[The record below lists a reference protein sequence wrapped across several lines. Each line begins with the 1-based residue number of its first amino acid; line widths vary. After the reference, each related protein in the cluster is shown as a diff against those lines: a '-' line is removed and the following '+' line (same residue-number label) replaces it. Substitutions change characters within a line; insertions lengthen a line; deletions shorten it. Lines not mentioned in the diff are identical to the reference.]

1 MGSYVQPSS
10 PTNLPPQQPSNGE
23 RYQTDQY
30 ANPFHLHHNDHAGLI
45 LVSDRLSTASDF
57 PAWRRSIW
65 MALNVRN
72 KLGFI
77 DGSMVKPPIDHR
89 DYGAWSRCN
98 DVVATWLINS
108 VDKKI
113 GQSLLFISTA
123 EGIWKNLLTRFKQDD
138 APRVFDIEQRLS
150 KLEQGSMDISAYY
163 TALLTLWEEHKN
175 YVELPVCSCG
185 KCECDAAVKWE
196 KLQQRS
202 RVTKFLM
209 GLNEGYE
216 QTRRHI
222 LMLKPIPTIE
232 EAFNIVTQDERQK
245 SIRPTTRVDS
255 VAFQATAPVIE
266 TADYGYIAAYN
277 TGRPIQKP
285 ICTNCGKTGH
295 TVQRCFKIHGYPPG
309 YKTNAPYRNNGQL
322 QVQPRMQTS
331 QFQPRM
337 PQQPMQPMIAQMQL
351 TSPMQLVPY
360 ANTIQNA
367 NAYASAH
374 GNANQSMFG
383 SYMPLQPQVTTGGN
397 NVNLQDLTPEQIQSL
412 VSQFNASVTIQEP
425 EVPSPSAS
433 GPVASI
439 TEHGL
444 MAQTSTSDSGASSH
458 VCSDL
463 AMFRDLIP
471 VSGVTVTLPNG
482 TRVSITHTGTFSGLD
497 DWEGPESPSYDGKRS
512 SLDDCT
518 RPNDIAGPHYRS
530 TCTIQSLQ
538 RLKELCR
545 LPPDVMAES
554 KMADPTESPEDHRD
568 GYFCVYEIYF
578 KGCGLTFPLPEALV
592 RYLAALEISLPQLT
606 PNLLR
611 TILGIITVAA
621 EAGYIIGVPELNELL
636 SVRSSSK
643 KAGYFSAYPN
653 ANRNIISHLPN
664 KDENWHHPWFLIK
677 KTPASIGN
685 LSDVLPSK
693 WSAKP
698 AFVAPTLPTEDFV
711 RFFKILLEGETL
723 WNSFTLDRFIEA
735 NRKLRMSPP
744 GQLQRLPPPPPS
756 QGMSARALA
765 AQRKKLSTPITKA
778 CDENKALLAAAID
791 KKDYSRSLL
800 VDDGTAEGARSTG
813 AYRLTPRRERHSD
826 RSPRRARSPRHDSSR
841 PPRDDFS
848 NEPLKNLI
856 RRKRDKS
863 SRSDSSPQ
871 REKSRARTEHSPRSS
886 PPAGPMGPPP
896 PVDMSSQH
904 SGEKTARNISPQ
916 KESSESQDAPP
927 KSRPAL
933 VPQIKS
939 LTAMEKEGSVFRCFK
954 TRSGLIL
961 PEFDKWR
968 PAIRERYLLHAH
980 HSSRANSELND
991 MIEHYEGLLLSQQQ
1005 EIELWRGKFTT
1016 LESDLQSSSGSK
1028 QQLEDQV
1035 DGLKSELEKIKGD
1048 LKDQY
1053 DQNYQL
1059 QNELSG
1065 VQGRLHE
1072 SESSADALN
1081 NQLIE
1086 LRAKYNAITKLR
1098 DSELA
1103 RSASKARKEVKGRGM
1118 ELIQGAIRFIQTEKV
1133 KSDLESD
1140 IKEHESNLILLDQI
1154 HDDDFSEVKE
1164 RSELASSLSEKKN
1177 RLAALPASSFNPQDF
1192 AEFFTESPPLSESG
1206 LDWAGSSETEGI
1218 VSSEVPAAP
1227 KVTSGDV
1234 CTEGNEQGISS
1245 DQVPAKEVG
1254 ENPTTEVEV
1263 EVPADPYPLFLSG
1276 DGFEPAGVLFP
1287 HAVFHFPSR
1296 EKKEAYDFMDKVVDK
1311 HRRLCDERQRLG
1323 LKRQT
1328 LEARIAR
1335 VERKVRALES
1345 DPFQW
1350 EWRNFDCIA
1359 EIPRMLRMYLRAKGQ
1374 VQGPVNA
1381 PTEAALVDSEEEDEE
1396 NDDNPWERV
1405 PNEPEVEGGNGA
1417 STSNSTSAMREPVP
1431 EPLP

>member
-1 MGSYVQPSS
+1 MSS
-10 PTNLPPQQPSNGE
+10 
-23 RYQTDQY
+23 D
-30 ANPFHLHHNDHAGLI
+30 
-45 LVSDRLSTASDF
+45 SDR
-57 PAWRRSIW
+57 
-65 MALNVRN
+65 
-72 KLGFI
+72 
-77 DGSMVKPPIDHR
+77 
-89 DYGAWSRCN
+89 
-98 DVVATWLINS
+98 
-108 VDKKI
+108 
-113 GQSLLFISTA
+113 
-123 EGIWKNLLTRFKQDD
+123 
-138 APRVFDIEQRLS
+138 
-150 KLEQGSMDISAYY
+150 
-163 TALLTLWEEHKN
+163 
-175 YVELPVCSCG
+175 
-185 KCECDAAVKWE
+185 
-196 KLQQRS
+196 
-202 RVTKFLM
+202 
-209 GLNEGYE
+209 
-216 QTRRHI
+216 
-222 LMLKPIPTIE
+222 
-232 EAFNIVTQDERQK
+232 
-245 SIRPTTRVDS
+245 
-255 VAFQATAPVIE
+255 
-266 TADYGYIAAYN
+266 
-277 TGRPIQKP
+277 
-285 ICTNCGKTGH
+285 
-295 TVQRCFKIHGYPPG
+295 
-309 YKTNAPYRNNGQL
+309 
-322 QVQPRMQTS
+322 
-331 QFQPRM
+331 
-337 PQQPMQPMIAQMQL
+337 
-351 TSPMQLVPY
+351 
-360 ANTIQNA
+360 
-367 NAYASAH
+367 
-374 GNANQSMFG
+374 
-383 SYMPLQPQVTTGGN
+383 
-397 NVNLQDLTPEQIQSL
+397 
-412 VSQFNASVTIQEP
+412 
-425 EVPSPSAS
+425 
-433 GPVASI
+433 
-439 TEHGL
+439 
-444 MAQTSTSDSGASSH
+444 
-458 VCSDL
+458 
-463 AMFRDLIP
+463 
-471 VSGVTVTLPNG
+471 
-482 TRVSITHTGTFSGLD
+482 
-497 DWEGPESPSYDGKRS
+497 PESPSYDEKRS

-530 TCTIQSLQ
+530 TSTIQSLQ

-545 LPPDVMAES
+545 LPPEVMAGS
-554 KMADPTESPEDHRD
+554 KLADPTESPEDHRD
-568 GYFCVYEIYF
+568 GYFCVYEVYF
-578 KGCGLTFPLPEALV
+578 KGCGLTFPLLEALV

-621 EAGYIIGVPELNELL
+621 EAGYIIGVSELNELL

-653 ANRNIISHLPN
+653 ANRNIISHLLN

-698 AFVAPTLPTEDFV
+698 AFIAPTLPTEEFV
-711 RFFKILLEGETL
+711 RFFKIILEGETL

-744 GQLQRLPPPPPS
+744 GQLQ
-756 QGMSARALA
+756 Q
-765 AQRKKLSTPITKA
+765 A

-791 KKDYSRSLL
+791 KKDYSRTLL

-813 AYRLTPRRERHSD
+813 AYRLTPCRERRGD
-826 RSPRRARSPRHDSSR
+826 RSPRRARSPRRDSPR
-841 PPRDDFS
+841 PLRDDFS
-848 NEPLKNLI
+848 IEPLKNLI
-856 RRKRDKS
+856 RKKRDKS

-871 REKSRARTEHSPRSS
+871 REKSRARTDCSPRSS
-886 PPAGPMGPPP
+886 PPTEPMGPPP

-904 SGEKTARNISPQ
+904 SGEKTARSASPL
-916 KESSESQDAPP
+916 KESSGSRDAPP
-927 KSRPAL
+927 KTKPAL

-939 LTAMEKEGSVFRCFK
+939 LSAMEKEGSVFRCFK
-954 TRSGLIL
+954 TRTGAIL
-961 PEFDKWR
+961 PDFDKWR

-991 MIEHYEGLLLSQQQ
+991 MVEHYEGLLLSQQQ
-1005 EIELWRGKFTT
+1005 EVDSWRSKLTT
-1016 LESDLQSSSGSK
+1016 LETDLHSSSGSK

-1035 DGLKSELEKIKGD
+1035 DGLKSELEKIKGE

-1072 SESSADALN
+1072 SESAADTLN

-1086 LRAKYNAITKLR
+1086 LHAKYNAITKLR

-1118 ELIQGAIRFIQTEKV
+1118 ELIQGAIRFIKTEKV

-1154 HDDDFSEVKE
+1154 HEKDFSEVKE
-1164 RSELASSLSEKKN
+1164 RSELSSNLSEKRS

-1192 AEFFTESPPLSESG
+1192 EEFFTESPPISESG
-1206 LDWAGSSETEGI
+1206 LDWAGSSGTEG
-1218 VSSEVPAAP
+1218 VVPSEVPAAP
-1227 KVTSGDV
+1227 EVTPGDD
-1234 CTEGNEQGISS
+1234 CTAGNEQGTSS
-1245 DQVPAKEVG
+1245 DQAPAKEAG
-1254 ENPTTEVEV
+1254 ENPTAEMESEVI
-1263 EVPADPYPLFLSG
+1263 ADPPLFLSG

-1350 EWRNFDCIA
+1350 EWRNFDSIA

-1381 PTEAALVDSEEEDEE
+1381 PTEVAPLVSEEEDEE
-1396 NDDNPWERV
+1396 DDDKPCKRV
-1405 PNEPEVEGGNGA
+1405 RNELGVEGRDDA
-1417 STSNSTSAMREPVP
+1417 STSNSKSAMKEPVP

>member
-1 MGSYVQPSS
+1 MSS
-10 PTNLPPQQPSNGE
+10 
-23 RYQTDQY
+23 D
-30 ANPFHLHHNDHAGLI
+30 
-45 LVSDRLSTASDF
+45 SDR
-57 PAWRRSIW
+57 
-65 MALNVRN
+65 
-72 KLGFI
+72 
-77 DGSMVKPPIDHR
+77 
-89 DYGAWSRCN
+89 
-98 DVVATWLINS
+98 
-108 VDKKI
+108 
-113 GQSLLFISTA
+113 
-123 EGIWKNLLTRFKQDD
+123 
-138 APRVFDIEQRLS
+138 
-150 KLEQGSMDISAYY
+150 
-163 TALLTLWEEHKN
+163 
-175 YVELPVCSCG
+175 
-185 KCECDAAVKWE
+185 
-196 KLQQRS
+196 
-202 RVTKFLM
+202 
-209 GLNEGYE
+209 
-216 QTRRHI
+216 
-222 LMLKPIPTIE
+222 
-232 EAFNIVTQDERQK
+232 
-245 SIRPTTRVDS
+245 
-255 VAFQATAPVIE
+255 
-266 TADYGYIAAYN
+266 
-277 TGRPIQKP
+277 
-285 ICTNCGKTGH
+285 
-295 TVQRCFKIHGYPPG
+295 
-309 YKTNAPYRNNGQL
+309 
-322 QVQPRMQTS
+322 
-331 QFQPRM
+331 
-337 PQQPMQPMIAQMQL
+337 
-351 TSPMQLVPY
+351 
-360 ANTIQNA
+360 
-367 NAYASAH
+367 
-374 GNANQSMFG
+374 
-383 SYMPLQPQVTTGGN
+383 
-397 NVNLQDLTPEQIQSL
+397 
-412 VSQFNASVTIQEP
+412 
-425 EVPSPSAS
+425 
-433 GPVASI
+433 
-439 TEHGL
+439 
-444 MAQTSTSDSGASSH
+444 
-458 VCSDL
+458 
-463 AMFRDLIP
+463 
-471 VSGVTVTLPNG
+471 
-482 TRVSITHTGTFSGLD
+482 
-497 DWEGPESPSYDGKRS
+497 PESPSYDGKRS

-554 KMADPTESPEDHRD
+554 KMADLTESPEDHRD

-698 AFVAPTLPTEDFV
+698 AFIAPTLPTEEFV
-711 RFFKILLEGETL
+711 RFFKTLLEGETL

-791 KKDYSRSLL
+791 KKEYSRSLL
-800 VDDGTAEGARSTG
+800 VDDGTADGARSTG
-813 AYRLTPRRERHSD
+813 AYRLTPRRERRGD
-826 RSPRRARSPRHDSSR
+826 RSPRRARSPHHDSSR

-871 REKSRARTEHSPRSS
+871 REKSRARTERSPRSS
-886 PPAGPMGPPP
+886 PPAEPMGPPP
-896 PVDMSSQH
+896 PVDMSSH
-904 SGEKTARNISPQ
+904 RSGEKTARSVSPQ

-1005 EIELWRGKFTT
+1005 EIELWRGKFTA

-1035 DGLKSELEKIKGD
+1035 DGLKSELETVKGE

-1118 ELIQGAIRFIQTEKV
+1118 ELIQGAIRFIQTEK
-1133 KSDLESD
+1133 
-1140 IKEHESNLILLDQI
+1140 
-1154 HDDDFSEVKE
+1154 
-1164 RSELASSLSEKKN
+1164 
-1177 RLAALPASSFNPQDF
+1177 DF
-1192 AEFFTESPPLSESG
+1192 AEFFTESPPPSESG

-1218 VSSEVPAAP
+1218 VSPEVPAAP

-1245 DQVPAKEVG
+1245 DQVPAKEMG
-1254 ENPTTEVEV
+1254 ENPPTEMEAEV
-1263 EVPADPYPLFLSG
+1263 SVDPKMENATVVPTDPGSPLFLSG

-1405 PNEPEVEGGNGA
+1405 PNEPEVEGKNGMEFNLRCSESMPDFSRIGMINEDVPNEPNRRSSPPRGFFRSQIRA
-1417 STSNSTSAMREPVP
+1417 PCALIKDLPIRDQGTAMAFIEALALQHRKLTLEKKRLRKRINRMQRRLTTVSRDLHILGSHPGDWIELGISDFARIPDCMMPVLDLAGQGVQVFCSP
-1431 EPLP
+1431 GGFS

>member
-1 MGSYVQPSS
+1 MSS
-10 PTNLPPQQPSNGE
+10 
-23 RYQTDQY
+23 D
-30 ANPFHLHHNDHAGLI
+30 
-45 LVSDRLSTASDF
+45 SDR
-57 PAWRRSIW
+57 
-65 MALNVRN
+65 
-72 KLGFI
+72 
-77 DGSMVKPPIDHR
+77 
-89 DYGAWSRCN
+89 
-98 DVVATWLINS
+98 
-108 VDKKI
+108 
-113 GQSLLFISTA
+113 
-123 EGIWKNLLTRFKQDD
+123 
-138 APRVFDIEQRLS
+138 
-150 KLEQGSMDISAYY
+150 
-163 TALLTLWEEHKN
+163 
-175 YVELPVCSCG
+175 
-185 KCECDAAVKWE
+185 
-196 KLQQRS
+196 
-202 RVTKFLM
+202 
-209 GLNEGYE
+209 
-216 QTRRHI
+216 
-222 LMLKPIPTIE
+222 
-232 EAFNIVTQDERQK
+232 
-245 SIRPTTRVDS
+245 
-255 VAFQATAPVIE
+255 
-266 TADYGYIAAYN
+266 
-277 TGRPIQKP
+277 
-285 ICTNCGKTGH
+285 
-295 TVQRCFKIHGYPPG
+295 
-309 YKTNAPYRNNGQL
+309 
-322 QVQPRMQTS
+322 
-331 QFQPRM
+331 
-337 PQQPMQPMIAQMQL
+337 
-351 TSPMQLVPY
+351 
-360 ANTIQNA
+360 
-367 NAYASAH
+367 
-374 GNANQSMFG
+374 
-383 SYMPLQPQVTTGGN
+383 
-397 NVNLQDLTPEQIQSL
+397 
-412 VSQFNASVTIQEP
+412 
-425 EVPSPSAS
+425 
-433 GPVASI
+433 
-439 TEHGL
+439 
-444 MAQTSTSDSGASSH
+444 
-458 VCSDL
+458 
-463 AMFRDLIP
+463 
-471 VSGVTVTLPNG
+471 
-482 TRVSITHTGTFSGLD
+482 
-497 DWEGPESPSYDGKRS
+497 PESPSYDGKRS

-871 REKSRARTEHSPRSS
+871 REKSRARTERSPRSS
-886 PPAGPMGPPP
+886 PPAEPMGPPP

-904 SGEKTARNISPQ
+904 SGEKTARSVSPQ

-1234 CTEGNEQGISS
+1234 CTERNEQGISS
-1245 DQVPAKEVG
+1245 DQVPAKDVG

-1405 PNEPEVEGGNGA
+1405 PNEPEVEGGNGMEFNLRCSESMPDFSRIGMINEDVPNEPNRRSSPPRGFFRSQIRA
-1417 STSNSTSAMREPVP
+1417 PCALIRNLPIRDQGTAMAFIEALALQHRKLTLEKKRLRKRINRMQRRLTTVSRDLHILGSHPGDWIELGISDFAPIPDCMMPVLDLAGQGVQVFCSP
-1431 EPLP
+1431 GGFS

>member
-1 MGSYVQPSS
+1 MSS
-10 PTNLPPQQPSNGE
+10 
-23 RYQTDQY
+23 D
-30 ANPFHLHHNDHAGLI
+30 
-45 LVSDRLSTASDF
+45 SDR
-57 PAWRRSIW
+57 
-65 MALNVRN
+65 
-72 KLGFI
+72 
-77 DGSMVKPPIDHR
+77 
-89 DYGAWSRCN
+89 
-98 DVVATWLINS
+98 
-108 VDKKI
+108 
-113 GQSLLFISTA
+113 
-123 EGIWKNLLTRFKQDD
+123 
-138 APRVFDIEQRLS
+138 
-150 KLEQGSMDISAYY
+150 
-163 TALLTLWEEHKN
+163 
-175 YVELPVCSCG
+175 
-185 KCECDAAVKWE
+185 
-196 KLQQRS
+196 
-202 RVTKFLM
+202 
-209 GLNEGYE
+209 
-216 QTRRHI
+216 
-222 LMLKPIPTIE
+222 
-232 EAFNIVTQDERQK
+232 
-245 SIRPTTRVDS
+245 
-255 VAFQATAPVIE
+255 
-266 TADYGYIAAYN
+266 
-277 TGRPIQKP
+277 
-285 ICTNCGKTGH
+285 
-295 TVQRCFKIHGYPPG
+295 
-309 YKTNAPYRNNGQL
+309 
-322 QVQPRMQTS
+322 
-331 QFQPRM
+331 
-337 PQQPMQPMIAQMQL
+337 
-351 TSPMQLVPY
+351 
-360 ANTIQNA
+360 
-367 NAYASAH
+367 
-374 GNANQSMFG
+374 
-383 SYMPLQPQVTTGGN
+383 
-397 NVNLQDLTPEQIQSL
+397 
-412 VSQFNASVTIQEP
+412 
-425 EVPSPSAS
+425 
-433 GPVASI
+433 
-439 TEHGL
+439 
-444 MAQTSTSDSGASSH
+444 
-458 VCSDL
+458 
-463 AMFRDLIP
+463 
-471 VSGVTVTLPNG
+471 
-482 TRVSITHTGTFSGLD
+482 
-497 DWEGPESPSYDGKRS
+497 PESPSYDGKRS

-545 LPPDVMAES
+545 LPPDVMAGS
-554 KMADPTESPEDHRD
+554 KLADPTESPEDHRD

-592 RYLAALEISLPQLT
+592 RYLAALEIALPQLT

-677 KTPASIGN
+677 KTPASIGS

-698 AFVAPTLPTEDFV
+698 AFIAPILPTEEFIN
-711 RFFKILLEGETL
+711 FFKRILRGETL

-735 NRKLRMSPP
+735 NRKLRMNPP
-744 GQLQRLPPPPPS
+744 NHLHRLSPPPS
-756 QGMSARALA
+756 TQGLSARALT
-765 AQRKKLSTPITKA
+765 AQRKKLSKPIAEA
-778 CDENKALLAAAID
+778 CDENKAFLAAAID
-791 KKDYSRSLL
+791 KKDYSRTLL
-800 VDDGTAEGARSTG
+800 VDDNSTEGTRSVV
-813 AYRLTPRRERHSD
+813 AYRLTPRRERRNDRSPWRD
-826 RSPRRARSPRHDSSR
+826 RSPRRDSPR

-848 NEPLKNLI
+848 SAPLKDLI
-856 RRKRDKS
+856 RKKRDKS
-863 SRSDSSPQ
+863 SRSDSSPH
-871 REKSRARTEHSPRSS
+871 REKSRARTDRSPRSS
-886 PPAGPMGPPP
+886 PPSKTMGPPA
-896 PVDMSSQH
+896 PVDMSSLPEH
-904 SGEKTARNISPQ
+904 DGEKTTRSVSPQ
-916 KESSESQDAPP
+916 KEGSGSQDASP
-927 KSRPAL
+927 KSKPAL

-991 MIEHYEGLLLSQQQ
+991 MVEHYEGLLLSQQQ
-1005 EIELWRGKFTT
+1005 EIDLWRGKFTT
-1016 LESDLQSSSGSK
+1016 LESDLHSSSGSK

-1035 DGLKSELEKIKGD
+1035 VGLKSELEKIKGD

-1065 VQGRLHE
+1065 VQSRLHE
-1072 SESSADALN
+1072 SESSADTLN

-1086 LRAKYNAITKLR
+1086 LHAKYNAITKLR

-1154 HDDDFSEVKE
+1154 HEDDFSEVKE
-1164 RSELASSLSEKKN
+1164 RSELSSNLSEKKN

-1206 LDWAGSSETEGI
+1206 LDWAGSSETEGV

-1227 KVTSGDV
+1227 KVIPGDV
-1234 CTEGNEQGISS
+1234 CTAVNEQGTSS
-1245 DQVPAKEVG
+1245 EQVPAKEADG
-1254 ENPTTEVEV
+1254 NPTTEMEAEV
-1263 EVPADPYPLFLSG
+1263 SVDPPLFLSG

-1287 HAVFHFPSR
+1287 HAVFNFPSR
-1296 EKKEAYDFMDKVVDK
+1296 EKKEAYDFMDKVVNK
-1311 HRRLCDERQRLG
+1311 HRRLCDKRQRLG

-1350 EWRNFDCIA
+1350 EWRNFDSIA

-1396 NDDNPWERV
+1396 NDDNPWKRV
-1405 PNEPEVEGGNGA
+1405 RNEPEVNSKNKA
-1417 STSNSTSAMREPVP
+1417 STSNIKPAMKEPVP

>member
-1 MGSYVQPSS
+1 MSS
-10 PTNLPPQQPSNGE
+10 
-23 RYQTDQY
+23 D
-30 ANPFHLHHNDHAGLI
+30 
-45 LVSDRLSTASDF
+45 SDR
-57 PAWRRSIW
+57 
-65 MALNVRN
+65 
-72 KLGFI
+72 
-77 DGSMVKPPIDHR
+77 
-89 DYGAWSRCN
+89 
-98 DVVATWLINS
+98 
-108 VDKKI
+108 
-113 GQSLLFISTA
+113 
-123 EGIWKNLLTRFKQDD
+123 
-138 APRVFDIEQRLS
+138 
-150 KLEQGSMDISAYY
+150 
-163 TALLTLWEEHKN
+163 
-175 YVELPVCSCG
+175 
-185 KCECDAAVKWE
+185 
-196 KLQQRS
+196 
-202 RVTKFLM
+202 
-209 GLNEGYE
+209 
-216 QTRRHI
+216 
-222 LMLKPIPTIE
+222 
-232 EAFNIVTQDERQK
+232 
-245 SIRPTTRVDS
+245 
-255 VAFQATAPVIE
+255 
-266 TADYGYIAAYN
+266 
-277 TGRPIQKP
+277 
-285 ICTNCGKTGH
+285 
-295 TVQRCFKIHGYPPG
+295 
-309 YKTNAPYRNNGQL
+309 
-322 QVQPRMQTS
+322 
-331 QFQPRM
+331 
-337 PQQPMQPMIAQMQL
+337 
-351 TSPMQLVPY
+351 
-360 ANTIQNA
+360 
-367 NAYASAH
+367 
-374 GNANQSMFG
+374 
-383 SYMPLQPQVTTGGN
+383 
-397 NVNLQDLTPEQIQSL
+397 
-412 VSQFNASVTIQEP
+412 
-425 EVPSPSAS
+425 
-433 GPVASI
+433 
-439 TEHGL
+439 
-444 MAQTSTSDSGASSH
+444 
-458 VCSDL
+458 
-463 AMFRDLIP
+463 
-471 VSGVTVTLPNG
+471 
-482 TRVSITHTGTFSGLD
+482 
-497 DWEGPESPSYDGKRS
+497 PESPSYDGKRS

-568 GYFCVYEIYF
+568 GYFCVNEIYF
-578 KGCGLTFPLPEALV
+578 KGCGLTFPLPETLV
-592 RYLAALEISLPQLT
+592 RYLAALEIALPQLT

-677 KTPASIGN
+677 KTPASIGS

-698 AFVAPTLPTEDFV
+698 GRKIAFIAPILPTEEFIN
-711 RFFKILLEGETL
+711 FFKTILRGETL

-744 GQLQRLPPPPPS
+744 NLLHRLPPPPS
-756 QGMSARALA
+756 NQGLSARALT

-778 CDENKALLAAAID
+778 CDENKALLAAAFD

-813 AYRLTPRRERHSD
+813 AYRLTPRRERHGD

-871 REKSRARTEHSPRSS
+871 REKSRARTERSPRSS
-886 PPAGPMGPPP
+886 PPAEPMGHPL

-904 SGEKTARNISPQ
+904 SGEKTARNVSPQ

-1005 EIELWRGKFTT
+1005 ETELWRGKFTT

-1154 HDDDFSEVKE
+1154 HDDDFSEAKE
-1164 RSELASSLSEKKN
+1164 RSELASSLSEKKS

-1218 VSSEVPAAP
+1218 VSPEVPAAP

-1245 DQVPAKEVG
+1245 DQVPAKEV
-1254 ENPTTEVEV
+1254 VHV
-1263 EVPADPYPLFLSG
+1263 DPGSPLFLSG

-1396 NDDNPWERV
+1396 NDDNPWKRV

-1417 STSNSTSAMREPVP
+1417 STSNSTSAMREPDRVENINLSANHSIPRMEFAAYQGHDVP
-1431 EPLP
+1431 INCSLNFPLLLTILLTPADMDFNLRYSESMPDFSRVGMIDEDVPDVPSRRSPPPRGFFRSQIRAPCALIRNLPIRDQGTAMAFIETLALQHRKLTLEKKRLRKRINRMQRRLTTVSRDLHILGSHPGDWIELGISDFARIPDCMMPVLDLAGQGVQVFCSPGGFS

>member
-1 MGSYVQPSS
+1 MSS
-10 PTNLPPQQPSNGE
+10 
-23 RYQTDQY
+23 D
-30 ANPFHLHHNDHAGLI
+30 
-45 LVSDRLSTASDF
+45 SDR
-57 PAWRRSIW
+57 
-65 MALNVRN
+65 
-72 KLGFI
+72 
-77 DGSMVKPPIDHR
+77 
-89 DYGAWSRCN
+89 
-98 DVVATWLINS
+98 
-108 VDKKI
+108 
-113 GQSLLFISTA
+113 
-123 EGIWKNLLTRFKQDD
+123 
-138 APRVFDIEQRLS
+138 
-150 KLEQGSMDISAYY
+150 
-163 TALLTLWEEHKN
+163 
-175 YVELPVCSCG
+175 
-185 KCECDAAVKWE
+185 
-196 KLQQRS
+196 
-202 RVTKFLM
+202 
-209 GLNEGYE
+209 
-216 QTRRHI
+216 
-222 LMLKPIPTIE
+222 
-232 EAFNIVTQDERQK
+232 
-245 SIRPTTRVDS
+245 
-255 VAFQATAPVIE
+255 
-266 TADYGYIAAYN
+266 
-277 TGRPIQKP
+277 
-285 ICTNCGKTGH
+285 
-295 TVQRCFKIHGYPPG
+295 
-309 YKTNAPYRNNGQL
+309 
-322 QVQPRMQTS
+322 
-331 QFQPRM
+331 
-337 PQQPMQPMIAQMQL
+337 
-351 TSPMQLVPY
+351 
-360 ANTIQNA
+360 
-367 NAYASAH
+367 
-374 GNANQSMFG
+374 
-383 SYMPLQPQVTTGGN
+383 
-397 NVNLQDLTPEQIQSL
+397 
-412 VSQFNASVTIQEP
+412 
-425 EVPSPSAS
+425 
-433 GPVASI
+433 
-439 TEHGL
+439 
-444 MAQTSTSDSGASSH
+444 
-458 VCSDL
+458 
-463 AMFRDLIP
+463 
-471 VSGVTVTLPNG
+471 
-482 TRVSITHTGTFSGLD
+482 
-497 DWEGPESPSYDGKRS
+497 PESPSYDGKRS

-545 LPPDVMAES
+545 LPPEVMAGS
-554 KMADPTESPEDHRD
+554 KFADPTESPEDHRD

-611 TILGIITVAA
+611 TILGIITLAA

-698 AFVAPTLPTEDFV
+698 AFIAPTLPTEEFV

-744 GQLQRLPPPPPS
+744 GQLQCLPPPPPS

-778 CDENKALLAAAID
+778 CDENKAL
-791 KKDYSRSLL
+791 
-800 VDDGTAEGARSTG
+800 
-813 AYRLTPRRERHSD
+813 TPRRERHGD

-848 NEPLKNLI
+848 SEPLKNLI
-856 RRKRDKS
+856 RKKRDKS

-871 REKSRARTEHSPRSS
+871 REKSRARTERSPRSS
-886 PPAGPMGPPP
+886 PPTEPMGPPP
-896 PVDMSSQH
+896 PVDMSSHH
-904 SGEKTARNISPQ
+904 SGEKTARSVSPQ

-927 KSRPAL
+927 KSKPAL
-933 VPQIKS
+933 VPQIKL
-939 LTAMEKEGSVFRCFK
+939 LTVMEKEGSVFRCFK

-991 MIEHYEGLLLSQQQ
+991 MVEHYEGLLLSQQQ
-1005 EIELWRGKFTT
+1005 EIESWRSKFTT
-1016 LESDLQSSSGSK
+1016 LETDLHSSSGSK
-1028 QQLEDQV
+1028 QQLEDQI
-1035 DGLKSELEKIKGD
+1035 GSLTSELEKIKGD

-1053 DQNYQL
+1053 DQYYQL

-1072 SESSADALN
+1072 SESSADTLN

-1086 LRAKYNAITKLR
+1086 LHAKYNAITKLR

-1103 RSASKARKEVKGRGM
+1103 KSASKARKEVKGRGM

-1154 HDDDFSEVKE
+1154 HEDDFSEVKE
-1164 RSELASSLSEKKN
+1164 RSELSSNLSEKKS

-1206 LDWAGSSETEGI
+1206 LDWAGSSETEGV
-1218 VSSEVPAAP
+1218 VSSEVPATP
-1227 KVTSGDV
+1227 KVIPGDV
-1234 CTEGNEQGISS
+1234 CTAVNEQGTSS
-1245 DQVPAKEVG
+1245 KQVPAKEADG
-1254 ENPTTEVEV
+1254 NPTTEMEV
-1263 EVPADPYPLFLSG
+1263 EVSVDPPLFLSG

-1350 EWRNFDCIA
+1350 EWRNFDSIA

-1381 PTEAALVDSEEEDEE
+1381 PTGAALVDSEEEDEE
-1396 NDDNPWERV
+1396 NDDNPWKRV
-1405 PNEPEVEGGNGA
+1405 PNEPEVEGRNGMEFNLRCSESMPDFSRIGVIDEDVPDVPSRRPSPLRGFFRSQIRA
-1417 STSNSTSAMREPVP
+1417 PCALIKELPIRDQGTAMAFIEALALQHRKLTLEKKRLRKRINRMQRRLTTVSRDLHILGSHPGDWIELGISDFARVPDCMMPVLDLAGQGVQVFCSP
-1431 EPLP
+1431 GGFS